1 MRESHLS
8 KNLRCFANQLAAGT
22 RLWAAVAGYM
32 LSFTAASSLLTS
44 ALQAGSAAPVPES
57 YTWTTDHM
65 HVGVRWQPFA
75 GRPQN
80 NAYDATRPVI
90 SEDSSYAQFWVA
102 WSSSEPTE
110 AHTDYANNMSPY
122 LKSIEAA
129 VDACV
134 AEGLKVELVLWH
146 CPAWASVS
154 GKSGGVRPKDDYRA
168 AFVRRLATHFKGRV
182 HAYQLAHEANLRSF
196 LDDGDFDFLL
206 EEFFIKCARAIREV
220 YAQAPA
226 EPVVITTAG
235 CSPCDSCE
243 TLPGL
248 VNSGAAAIHEYYE
261 RLAFSDELM
270 SLVDGLN
277 LNVSDHFD
285 GTGNADGSYIPSVW
299 ANYDVAR
306 AKLDAAG
313 RYDKKVLAAESWVVW
328 DSANNAMDFNGDG
341 LKNEQDAYDKT
352 LMILGRCL
360 ERGLNTANLPWSDNS
375 SGWAMGLTK
384 RRDYNGRV
392 KALRPDIVI
401 PASDGGADIVT
412 RKVALLGGDDNF
424 KVVDAVGGEG
434 SGYVYTIDD
443 YINPADPNHLHY
455 YIWKWF
461 AQIAAGSDE
470 VIRHA
475 MAGEVGNDISVWGLG
490 FTGFERYRLA
500 SYNRTKNSFRVL
512 IYSSGATGKLWTKLG
527 IPARIQNGV
536 YYNNDGSAIDFR
548 GEGFPDGAK
557 FTARIVTKDISREDG
572 RDINVSV
579 QQKPPA
585 VVENGMLNIIV
596 GQMNKFTTIDFT
608 LVEDAD

>member
-8 KNLRCFANQLAAGT
+8 KILRCFQSNVAVRAG
-22 RLWAAVAGYM
+22 LWVAVIACFCSAPATSM
-32 LSFTAASSLLTS
+32 LSAAQSPAGQQT
-44 ALQAGSAAPVPES
+44 QARES

-65 HVGVRWQPFA
+65 QVGVRWQPFA
-75 GRPQN
+75 GRPMN

-110 AHTDYANNMSPY
+110 AHTDYATHMSTY
-122 LKSIEAA
+122 LKTIEQA

-134 AEGLKVELVLWH
+134 AEGLKVELVFWH

-154 GKSGGVRPKDDYRA
+154 GLSGGVRPKDGYRA
-168 AFVRRLATHFKGRV
+168 AFVRRVATHFKGRV
-182 HAYQLAHEANLRSF
+182 HAYQLAHEANLRAF

-206 EEFFIKCARAIREV
+206 EEFFIKCARAVREV

-226 EPVVITTAG
+226 EPVVVTTAG

-248 VNSGAAAIHEYYE
+248 VNNGAAAIHEFYE
-261 RLAFSDELM
+261 RLAYSDELM

-313 RYDKKVLAAESWVVW
+313 RHDKKVLAAESWVVW
-328 DSANNAMDFNGDG
+328 DGASNAMDFNGDG

-392 KALRPDIVI
+392 KALQPEIVI

-412 RKVALLGGDDNF
+412 RKVMLRGGDQNF
-424 KVVDAVGGEG
+424 KIKDAVGGEG
-434 SGYVYTIDD
+434 SGYVYTIAD

-461 AQIAAGSDE
+461 AQIAGGSDE
-470 VIRHA
+470 MIRHA
-475 MAGEVGNDISVWGLG
+475 MAGEVTNDISVWGLG
-490 FTGFERYRLA
+490 FTGFERYRIA
-500 SYNRTKNSFRVL
+500 SYNRTNNTFRVL
-512 IYSSGATGKLWTKLG
+512 IYSSGATGKLWTKVG
-527 IPARIQNGV
+527 IPARVQDGDS
-536 YYNNDGSAIDFR
+536 YNNDGSAMDFR

-572 RDINVSV
+572 SDLNVSV
-579 QQKPPA
+579 QQKPA
-585 VVENGMLNIIV
+585 ALVEDGMLNIIV
-596 GQMNKFTTIDFT
+596 GHMNKFTTIDFT
-608 LVEDAD
+608 LVEEAE